1 MRIEDPAEFNEI
13 YLVMDYMLTN
23 LRRVID
29 SKAKLT
35 DPMIKFILFQILDG
49 LSYMHSA
56 DIIHRDLK
64 PENILINNK
73 CELKIADMNLARK

>member
-29 SKAKLT
+29 SKAKLI
-35 DPMIKFILFQILDG
+35 DKMIKYILFQILNG
-49 LSYMHSA
+49 LYYMHSA

-64 PENILINNK
+64 P
-73 CELKIADMNLARK
+73 